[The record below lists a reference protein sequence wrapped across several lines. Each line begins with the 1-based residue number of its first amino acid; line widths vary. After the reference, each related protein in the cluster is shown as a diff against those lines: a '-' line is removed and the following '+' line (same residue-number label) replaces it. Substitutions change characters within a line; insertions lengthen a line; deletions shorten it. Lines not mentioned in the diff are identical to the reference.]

1 MLEEEKK
8 PLDTYFFSP
17 KKALEIASKQNRVE
31 TSVKVIDALQ
41 VCYYASEEAIENAP
55 FNCIHVPL
63 ESVFDY
69 FSSTTNRFPQAIS
82 FEDTDFSMVEQAE
95 LNAAF
100 GEILGAA
107 QEERRKLSQ
116 LYVKEIK
123 EKQLDFKDEKLRV
136 FIPACRET
144 TVMQY
149 VAKNIAEAFEELGYE
164 VYYHIQSELED
175 CNILS
180 LFHNIWKFN
189 PHIVVNI
196 NHLDNQ
202 HLNEKTFNFAWFQDP
217 MPLMYD
223 KKKEVNMRP
232 RDFVYVLFEE
242 YKDLLVKKGVEESR
256 IKHQPFATN
265 PKIFFKDE
273 SVKKEN
279 KIVFLGS
286 DYNFEEGSDL
296 DEEFINDVYSHIEN
310 NTLSEELIAKYS
322 KEYGISHSHF
332 KTFLIPSFV
341 RRRVIL
347 WLCSLKDIDIEVY
360 GTDKWL
366 NTPEVAPFYKGL
378 LPYGPQMAKV
388 YNSAKYAIAA
398 HPMYRYQQRVIEMAA
413 CDCIPIIYNCPLVC
427 DIFYHEDNI
436 LSFSTFEE
444 LKECVGKVPPKNCTQ
459 IAEDISYKK
468 MALSIIDTVEQQIK
482 G

>member
-1 MLEEEKK
+1 MTKENK
-8 PLDTYFFSP
+8 PLDTYFFSAE
-17 KKALEIASKQNRVE
+17 KALEIAKKQNRVE
-31 TSVKVIDALQ
+31 TSVKMIDALQ
-41 VCYYASEEAIENAP
+41 ICYYASEKAIEDAP

-82 FEDTDFSMVEQAE
+82 FEDTEFSMVEQAE

-116 LYVKEIK
+116 VYVKEIK
-123 EKQLDFKDEKLRV
+123 EKHLDFKDEKLRV

-149 VAKNIAEAFEELGYE
+149 VSKNIAEAFEKLGYK
-164 VYYHIQSELED
+164 VYYHIQNELED

-196 NHLDNQ
+196 NHLDNE
-202 HLNEKTFNFAWFQDP
+202 HLNENTFNFSWFQDP
-217 MPLMYD
+217 MPIMYD
-223 KKKEVNMRP
+223 KKKEITMRP
-232 RDFVYVLFEE
+232 RDYFFTLFEE
-242 YKDLLVKKGVEESR
+242 YKDLLIKKGIDANR

-265 PKIFFKDE
+265 PKIFFKNN
-273 SVKKEN
+273 SIKKEN

-286 DYNFEEGSDL
+286 DYNFEEGIDFDDSC
-296 DEEFINDVYSHIEN
+296 INDINNHIEN
-310 NTLSEELIAKYS
+310 NTLSEELITKYAR
-322 KEYGISHSHF
+322 EYGFEQSYF
-332 KTFLIPSFV
+332 KTFLISSFV
-341 RRRVIL
+341 RRKVIL
-347 WLCSLKDIDIEVY
+347 WLCSLKDINIEVY

-378 LPYGPQMAKV
+378 LPYGPKMAEV
-388 YNSAKYAIAA
+388 YNSAKYSIAA
-398 HPMYRYQQRVIEMAA
+398 HPLYRYQQRVIEMSA
-413 CDCIPIIYNCPLVC
+413 CDCIPVIYNCPLVS
-427 DIFYHEDNI
+427 DIFSHEENI
-436 LSFSTFEE
+436 LSFSTFDE
-444 LKECVGKVPPKNCTQ
+444 LKECIGKEPQKNCTQ
-459 IAEDISYKK
+459 IAEDISYEK